1 MNPAPPLA
9 PDLSSID
16 ISDYALWRDDPP
28 YEIFARLRAEQPIH
42 FSPLDSFPHEAGF
55 WSVVRHEDIREI
67 SLDFETFSSERG
79 GVVLLD
85 DIGVPLDLQRLQP
98 ISMDPPRHDRMKQLF
113 QQAFTPKR
121 IGEHAETIRSI
132 VNAAID
138 DVIDRG
144 ECDLVYEVGAKITSR
159 VIGTLLGTP
168 PEDDAQLV
176 QWSNSIVGFEDP
188 DYRPDFNS
196 LMGEFQDALEYVMP
210 IVAQR
215 KSDPQGDLISALAV
229 AEVDGETLNDLELG
243 TTFGVIMAAGNDS
256 TRAVYGSSMLALI
269 QHPDQM
275 QLLRDD
281 PSMID
286 DVVEECLRCFPA
298 FGYMRRTATREVE
311 MHGQT
316 IKEGDKLALW
326 YISGNRDESVYDR
339 AGEFDITRGRVQ
351 HQAFGAGGRHFCLG
365 AALARLELK
374 TMLEVTLERLSDIEL
389 AGEPVRAQSLFLNQH
404 KRIPVSFTPSQ

>member
-1 MNPAPPLA
+1 MNPTLA
-9 PDLSSID
+9 TDLSSVD
-16 ISDYALWRDDPP
+16 VSDYSLWRDDPP
-28 YEIFARLRAEQPIH
+28 YELFARLRAERPMH
-42 FSPLDSFPHEAGF
+42 FSPLGAFPDEAGF
-55 WSVVRHEDIREI
+55 WSVVRHQDIRDI

-79 GVVLLD
+79 GVVLVD

-121 IGEHAETIRSI
+121 IAEHGETIRSI

-159 VIGTLLGTP
+159 VIGSLLGTP

-176 QWSNSIVGFEDP
+176 RWSNSIVGFEDP

-196 LMGEFQDALEYVMP
+196 LMGEFQDAMEYVMP
-210 IVAQR
+210 IVADR
-215 KSDPQGDLISALAV
+215 KENPSTDLVSILAA
-229 AEVDGETLNDLELG
+229 AEVDGERLNDLELG

-269 QHPDQM
+269 QNPEQM
-275 QLLRDD
+275 ALLRER
-281 PSMID
+281 PELID
-286 DVVEECLRCFPA
+286 DAVEECLRCFPA
-298 FGYMRRTATREVE
+298 FGYMRRTATRDVE
-311 MHGQT
+311 LHGQT

-326 YISGNRDESVYDR
+326 YISGNRDETVYERPD
-339 AGEFDITRGRVQ
+339 EFDITRGRVQ

-374 TMLEVTLERLSDIEL
+374 TMLEVTLERLDDIEL
-389 AGEPVRAQSLFLNQH
+389 AGEPVRAQSLFINQH
-404 KRIPVSFTPSQ
+404 KKVPVFFKAAG

>member
-1 MNPAPPLA
+1 MNPTLA
-9 PDLSSID
+9 ADLSSVD
-16 ISDYALWRDDPP
+16 VSDYSLWRVDPP
-28 YEIFARLRAEQPIH
+28 YELFARLRAERPMH
-42 FSPLDSFPHEAGF
+42 FSPLDAFPDEAGF
-55 WSVVRHEDIREI
+55 WSVVRHQDIRDI

-79 GVVLLD
+79 GVVLVD

-121 IGEHAETIRSI
+121 IAEHGETIRSI

-138 DVIDRG
+138 DVSDRG

-159 VIGTLLGTP
+159 VIGSLLGTP
-168 PEDDAQLV
+168 PADDAQLV

-196 LMGEFQDALEYVMP
+196 LMGEFQDAMEYVMP
-210 IVAQR
+210 IVAER
-215 KSDPQGDLISALAV
+215 KEKPSTDLVSILAA
-229 AEVDGETLNDLELG
+229 AEVDGERLNDLELG

-269 QHPDQM
+269 QHPEQM
-275 QLLRDD
+275 ALLRER
-281 PSMID
+281 PELID
-286 DVVEECLRCFPA
+286 DAVEECLRCFPA
-298 FGYMRRTATREVE
+298 FGYMRRTATRDVE
-311 MHGQT
+311 LHGQT

-326 YISGNRDESVYDR
+326 YISGNRDETVYER
-339 AGEFDITRGRVQ
+339 PNEFDITRGRVQ

-374 TMLEVTLERLSDIEL
+374 TMLEVTLERLDDIEL
-389 AGEPVRAQSLFLNQH
+389 AGDPVRAQSLFINQH
-404 KRIPVSFTPSQ
+404 KKVPVSFKATG